1 MLPPTVKSP
10 ATVALW
16 VAVLPPTVKSPATV
30 ALWVAATVDVVT
42 ALVFTAATFRLP
54 ATFSP

>member
-10 ATVALW
+10 ATVALC
-16 VAVLPPTVKSPATV
+16 
-30 ALWVAATVDVVT
+30 VAATVDVVT
-42 ALVFTAATFRLP
+42 ALVFTAATLRFP